1 MENMKVHFAEL
12 TWKDSFNSGHPE
24 LDGQHRGLFAV
35 ANELAEAARGGRP
48 KAEIIAI
55 LHRLMDDVVRHFRYE
70 EQFLE
75 QVGFVELD
83 EHAAEHARLLARG
96 RAMLEAFASG
106 QLHVGELFRFF
117 SHDIVTRHLLG
128 DDRRYF
134 PRVTDQP

>member
-1 MENMKVHFAEL
+1 MPRCIPSASRAGPQH
-12 TWKDSFNSGHPE
+12 HQR
-24 LDGQHRGLFAV
+24 GQH
-35 ANELAEAARGGRP
+35 AE
-48 KAEIIAI
+48 
-55 LHRLMDDVVRHFRYE
+55 E
-70 EQFLE
+70 EE

-134 PRVTDQP
+134 PRVTDQPCRRPSPFSASAPISGLSPERIAPTATRSGVET